1 MKAIVIN
8 VNQMT
13 KMTWG
18 KSRVRKLLDKT
29 SVRWFNRYLALLWDE
44 ERMESDLGSDY
55 ITEELLKEVKME
67 LRRMEHHLV
76 LDKIE
81 KPEGGPRT
89 FSKTPSSR
97 RCRNLLPASVGFLV
111 RTRLAAEITLH

>member
-67 LRRMEHHLV
+67 LRRMEHHLG

-81 KPEGGPRT
+81 KPEGVPGLFRRPLLRGDVVI
-89 FSKTPSSR
+89 SSLP
-97 RCRNLLPASVGFLV
+97 LLASLCAQG
-111 RTRLAAEITLH
+111 